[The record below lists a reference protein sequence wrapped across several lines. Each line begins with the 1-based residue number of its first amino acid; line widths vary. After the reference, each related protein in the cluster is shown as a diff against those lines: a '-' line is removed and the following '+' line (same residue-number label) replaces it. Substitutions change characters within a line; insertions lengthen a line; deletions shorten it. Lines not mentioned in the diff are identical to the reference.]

1 MLKTKDKAD
10 NKVKARMVSRVRA
23 TVSNKIPAKDNKVKV
38 RVKEVTV
45 VECRRKCKTS
55 MTVTSRLSMIW
66 PMHNR
71 IKDRDKV
78 MVSLISCE
86 VWEYLVEVE
95 WVNQDKDSN
104 QEWEVKEM
112 VELRNTTSKIPDK
125 RRVKDES
132 KMIP

>member
-1 MLKTKDKAD
+1 
-10 NKVKARMVSRVRA
+10 
-23 TVSNKIPAKDNKVKV
+23 
-38 RVKEVTV
+38 
-45 VECRRKCKTS
+45 
-55 MTVTSRLSMIW
+55 
-66 PMHNR
+66 
-71 IKDRDKV
+71 
-78 MVSLISCE
+78 
-86 VWEYLVEVE
+86 VEVE